1 MYNYGARARKSGE
14 NSIGRRR
21 AARVIKSK
29 LFKQKMV
36 KFPLPGSRDFFS
48 NVLEFPC
55 TCLETMSFIRE
66 KTRFSLLRSTLVALR
81 GTKRR
86 VVPVSVEDVD
96 FRDK

>member
-1 MYNYGARARKSGE
+1 MVFYYEECFAGE
-14 NSIGRRR
+14 VGKVLER
-21 AARVIKSK
+21 AARKICDRHKESYA
-29 LFKQKMV
+29 
-36 KFPLPGSRDFFS
+36 
-48 NVLEFPC
+48 
-55 TCLETMSFIRE
+55 ETMSFIRE